1 MNYTDEEILDL
12 EGVLETAGLEERT
25 CFGILAPVGFSTDRT
40 HCFSSIVIQD
50 HGKELT
56 GMGLDVKGSTLGW
69 VSNGE
74 AVSTSVSCLRI
85 EGPRIKAHRE
95 ALRISELYNCDQI
108 IEFIKK

>member
-12 EGVLETAGLEERT
+12 EKSLETVGLEERT
-25 CFGILAPVGFSTDRT
+25 CFGILAPEGFPKGRA
-40 HCFSSIVIQD
+40 HCFSSTVIQD

-74 AVSTSVSCLRI
+74 TLSPFVSCLRI

-95 ALRISELYNCDQI
+95 ALRIAELYNCDQT
-108 IEFIKK
+108 IEFVE

>member
-12 EGVLETAGLEERT
+12 EKSLETVGLEERA
-25 CFGILAPVGFSTDRT
+25 CFGILAPEGFPKDRV
-40 HCFSSIVIQD
+40 HCFSSRVIQD
-50 HGKELT
+50 HGKKLAE
-56 GMGLDVKGSTLGW
+56 MGLNVKGSTLGW

-74 AVSTSVSCLRI
+74 TVSTSVSCLRI

-108 IEFIKK
+108 IEFIEK